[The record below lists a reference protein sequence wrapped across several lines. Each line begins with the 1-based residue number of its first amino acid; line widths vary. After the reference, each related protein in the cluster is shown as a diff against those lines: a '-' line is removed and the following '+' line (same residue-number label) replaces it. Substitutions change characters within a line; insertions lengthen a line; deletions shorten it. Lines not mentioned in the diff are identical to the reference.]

1 MKRSNAA
8 AAAFVAV
15 IVIVGVLALRYRPVL
30 PSAQQPASVALTQA
44 AEEPAYPPASIDGRP
59 EPVRGGL
66 TVELCGYGSFEIAP
80 GRMHPPHLA
89 AAADLALAQAT
100 AALADASEPRQRAAA
115 RYLQATD
122 ASRRTHD
129 GYVAQHPDC
138 DDSPECRAQ
147 ASSAAWRSFASARE
161 ALVADALT
169 ARDASA
175 YALAFYAC
183 MKRPR
188 EVEIDGSCKLISAA
202 QWAQLDSNNL
212 MAWVHAA
219 WEAQAAGDAAGRAE
233 ALRRAAQATESRLHK
248 DAVLEP
254 LGHPSIRNLD
264 SATRSIAQ
272 TNVLGIRAA
281 VPVPGLLVLNDDCLS
296 KQPLDDARREQ
307 CSALG
312 RTLAERSRTMLE
324 MAFGV
329 RIGERAG
336 WPDAELRVLRERRD
350 AYQGALTERVAP
362 WTCRYQQQLDQYTT
376 AALEGSGEL
385 QVAEKLVKASGR
397 SPAELAQQWRARSAS
412 PPK

>member
-1 MKRSNAA
+1 MRRSNAA
-8 AAAFVAV
+8 AAALIAV
-15 IVIVGVLALRYRPVL
+15 VVIVGVLALRYRPVL
-30 PSAQQPASVALTQA
+30 PSAQRPAAATLRQA
-44 AEEPAYPPASIDGRP
+44 AAEPAYPPASIDGRP

-100 AALADASEPRQRAAA
+100 AAMADASEPRQRAAA

-122 ASRRTHD
+122 ASQRTHD

-183 MKRPR
+183 LKRPR
-188 EVEIDGSCKLISAA
+188 DVEIAGACRLVSAA

-233 ALRRAAQATESRLHK
+233 ALRRAAQATESRLHV
-248 DAVLEP
+248 DAVMEP

-272 TNVLGIRAA
+272 TNVLGVRAA
-281 VPVPGLLVLNDDCLS
+281 MALPGLLVLNDDCLS
-296 KQPLDDARREQ
+296 KQPLDDARRDM
-307 CSALG
+307 CSAVG
-312 RTLAERSRTMLE
+312 RTLADRSHTMLE

-336 WPDAELRVLRERRD
+336 WPDEELRALRERRD
-350 AYQGALTERVAP
+350 AYHGALTERVAP

-412 PPK
+412 PSK